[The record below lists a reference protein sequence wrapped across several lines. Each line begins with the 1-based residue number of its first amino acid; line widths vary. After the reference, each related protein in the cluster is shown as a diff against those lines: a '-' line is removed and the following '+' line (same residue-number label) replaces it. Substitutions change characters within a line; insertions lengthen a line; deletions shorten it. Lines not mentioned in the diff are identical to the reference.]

1 MMTMMLALQLSAM
14 SGQRIAVAP
23 AETLQVEV
31 TGPATGPPVVLVP
44 GFAGSAYAYRHV
56 VRELAVAGRRVVVV
70 EPLAIGT
77 SSRPAKAD
85 YSLTGQATRI
95 AVVLDS
101 LQVRGAVVVGQGTN
115 ATTVLRMSL
124 ARPDLVRQLVLIEGG
139 GAERAAG
146 PGMRRGMELL
156 VGCRLIGCEG
166 LVTRALRKGMIS
178 ASGDPSWVTPEVVD
192 AYLAGFRADVNGS
205 IDAFRTAANSK
216 EPDRIGDRL
225 AEVRVP
231 SALLLGAAEHKSGPS
246 EKEVALL
253 RERIA
258 RLEVVTVPG
267 AGHHLAEEAPAAV
280 IATVLGASLPTAPRG
295 AVAVE
300 PGGASS
306 LAGMP
311 GSRSGDGS
319 P

>member
-1 MMTMMLALQLSAM
+1 MLTMMLVLQVSAM
-14 SGQRIAVAP
+14 SVQRIAVAP
-23 AETLQVEV
+23 AETLHVEV
-31 TGPATGPPVVLVP
+31 AGEVTGPPVVLVP
-44 GFAGSAYAYRHV
+44 GFAGSAYAFRHV
-56 VRELAVAGRRVVVV
+56 APQLAAAGRYVVVV

-85 YSLTGQATRI
+85 YSLTRQAARI
-95 AVVLDS
+95 AAVLDS

-124 ARPDLVRQLVLIEGG
+124 ARPDLVLQLVLIEGG

-166 LVTRALRKGMIS
+166 LVTRALRKGMIN
-178 ASGDPSWVTPEVVD
+178 ASGDPSWVTPEVMG
-192 AYLAGFRADVNGS
+192 AYLAGFHADVNGS

-216 EPDRIGDRL
+216 ESDRIGDRL

-231 SALLLGAAEHKSGPS
+231 SVLLLGGAEHKSGPS
-246 EKEVALL
+246 EKEVDLM
-253 RERIA
+253 RTRIA
-258 RLEVVTVPG
+258 GLEIVTVLR

-280 IATVLGASLPTAPRG
+280 VAAVLGAAMPSVARG
-295 AVAVE
+295 PAAVRT
-300 PGGASS
+300 GGA
-306 LAGMP
+306 
-311 GSRSGDGS
+311 D
-319 P
+319 